1 MALRLTSHNTLQEH
15 HSFVKYHILVQSC
28 SGMHGNTI
36 DFGFPSLSE
45 DPFSSSPL
53 DKDELDLLVGRHG
66 MFEELERKITFKSAD
81 RMLLVGEFGSGKT
94 SFMQCLGARTNLHLS
109 IDRIALSE
117 PGIELLKDM
126 YAQLIDG
133 SPPHDYQ
140 KLSRDLQRMLHD
152 SRQMLPL
159 ITIDADMADV
169 SSLEAC
175 LRSSLP
181 FFERLPALILIAI
194 NPRQQS
200 LISDQILQ
208 RFELR
213 NMLSLDVDGIK
224 ALVERRIAKASSQS
238 YSLNSEDA
246 NRLLQMSQTGQPG
259 AIIRVLRN
267 AISGNY
273 VAPPK
278 SESIPIDSLTQEPEP
293 LSDAVE
299 VEQQIE
305 PIVHDDVQEE
315 VLEDED
321 ESEPDKE
328 DWEETPGMTQASG
341 FDLDFDVLDEPVE
354 EPLEIPDEL
363 PAEESEESVDDGYV
377 TEDSLPFTGVF
388 GGLRNRR
395 RIVNN
400 DLDSVPEGQFK
411 VTEKGTAF
419 WTAEEPKLP
428 EDLVE
433 TIEDSEEYI
442 DVEFD
447 EERELSDEMDLMGL
461 QELDPSETS
470 TFDSSTLETLTRLL
484 SQLIL
489 PSNQGLQGD
498 NGLIDRL
505 RALSRPR
512 LTQKEEHVLDVVVLS
527 SLTSSESIVVAE
539 AKKRNLSPSDNALL
553 DRLSIKRARLS
564 QICNRLHKA
573 GILHARMVGRSRMF
587 GLTRSA
593 LAQLIAWG
601 IVGGDE

>member
-1 MALRLTSHNTLQEH
+1 
-15 HSFVKYHILVQSC
+15 
-28 SGMHGNTI
+28 MHGNTI
-36 DFGFPSLSE
+36 DFGFPSLIE

-94 SFMQCLGARTNLHLS
+94 SFMQCLSTRTNLHLS

-200 LISDQILQ
+200 LISEQLLQ
-208 RFELR
+208 RFEVR
-213 NMLSLDVDGIK
+213 NMASLDLDGIK
-224 ALVERRIAKASSQS
+224 ALVERRIAKASSKP
-238 YSLNSEDA
+238 YSLTSEDA
-246 NRLLQMSQTGQPG
+246 NRLLQLSQTGQPG
-259 AIIRVLRN
+259 AIIRVLRH
-267 AISGNY
+267 AVSGNY
-273 VAPPK
+273 VAPQR
-278 SESIPIDSLTQEPEP
+278 TEP
-293 LSDAVE
+293 LPMESLPQETTTSLEGNE
-299 VEQQIE
+299 VEQNIE
-305 PIVHDDVQEE
+305 PILDGEIEGVTQDDEN
-315 VLEDED
+315 
-321 ESEPDKE
+321 EPDLE

-341 FDLDFDVLDEPVE
+341 FDLDFGILDEPVE
-354 EPLEIPDEL
+354 EPIEILDEN
-363 PAEESEESVDDGYV
+363 PEEVPEASVDDAYV
-377 TEDSLPFTGVF
+377 TEESLPFSGVF

-400 DLDSVPEGQFK
+400 DLESAPEGQFK
-411 VTEKGTAF
+411 ATEKGTAF
-419 WTAEEPKLP
+419 WSAEESNPP
-428 EDLVE
+428 EGAVE
-433 TIEDSEEYI
+433 TTDEIVDEY
-442 DVEFD
+442 DLEFD
-447 EERELSDEMDLMGL
+447 EGSDMDDEMNLMNS
-461 QELDPSETS
+461 QEVRASETVVSES
-470 TFDSSTLETLTRLL
+470 TTIETFARLL
-484 SQLIL
+484 SQLIQ
-489 PSNQGLQGD
+489 PPNQGLEGD
-498 NGLIDRL
+498 IDLVDRL

-512 LTQKEEHVLDVVVLS
+512 FAQKEEHVLDVAVLS

-553 DRLSIKRARLS
+553 KRLSIKRARLS

-573 GILHARMVGRSRMF
+573 GILHVRMLGRSRMF

-601 IVGGDE
+601 LVGGDE

>member
-1 MALRLTSHNTLQEH
+1 MAIRLTSHNTFEEPRI
-15 HSFVKYHILVQSC
+15 FVKRHILVRSC
-28 SGMHGNTI
+28 SVMHGNTI

-94 SFMQCLGARTNLHLS
+94 SFMQCLSTRTNLHLS

-169 SSLEAC
+169 SSLEVC

-200 LISDQILQ
+200 LISEQLLQ
-208 RFELR
+208 RFEVR
-213 NMLSLDVDGIK
+213 NMASLDIDGIK
-224 ALVERRIAKASSQS
+224 ALVERRIAKASSQP
-238 YSLNSEDA
+238 YSLTSEDA
-246 NRLLQMSQTGQPG
+246 NRLLQLSQTGQPG
-259 AIIRVLRN
+259 AIIRVLRH
-267 AISGNY
+267 AVSGNY
-273 VAPPK
+273 VAPQR
-278 SESIPIDSLTQEPEP
+278 TEP
-293 LSDAVE
+293 LPMESSPQESTMLLDEVE
-299 VEQQIE
+299 VEQNIE
-305 PIVHDDVQEE
+305 PMLDDVIQDAI
-315 VLEDED
+315 EDD
-321 ESEPDKE
+321 ENEPDSE

-341 FDLDFDVLDEPVE
+341 FDLDFGILDEPVE
-354 EPLEIPDEL
+354 EPLEILDEH
-363 PAEESEESVDDGYV
+363 PEEAPEASVDDAYV
-377 TEDSLPFTGVF
+377 TEESLPFSGVF
-388 GGLRNRR
+388 GGLRTRR

-400 DLDSVPEGQFK
+400 DLESAPEGQFK
-411 VTEKGTAF
+411 ATEKGTAF
-419 WTAEEPKLP
+419 WSAEESNLS
-428 EDLVE
+428 EEVVE
-433 TIEDSEEYI
+433 TSDKIVDEY
-442 DVEFD
+442 DLEFD
-447 EERELSDEMDLMGL
+447 ERSDMEDEVDLIGL
-461 QELDPSETS
+461 QGVHASETVVS
-470 TFDSSTLETLTRLL
+470 DSATIETFARLL
-484 SQLIL
+484 SQLIQ
-489 PSNQGLQGD
+489 PSTKELEGD
-498 NGLIDRL
+498 SDLVDRL

-512 LTQKEEHVLDVVVLS
+512 FAQKEEHVLDVAVLS

-553 DRLSIKRARLS
+553 KRLSIKRARLS

-601 IVGGDE
+601 LVGGDE

>member
-1 MALRLTSHNTLQEH
+1 
-15 HSFVKYHILVQSC
+15 
-28 SGMHGNTI
+28 MHGNTI

-200 LISDQILQ
+200 LISDQLLQ

-213 NMLSLDVDGIK
+213 NMLSLEIDGIK
-224 ALVERRIAKASSQS
+224 ALVECRIAKASSQS

-273 VAPPK
+273 VAPPI
-278 SESIPIDSLTQEPEP
+278 SESSPSDLVPQEPP
-293 LSDAVE
+293 TPSDAVE

-305 PIVHDDVQEE
+305 PILHDDVQEE
-315 VLEDED
+315 ISEDEN
-321 ESEPDKE
+321 ESEHDQK

-341 FDLDFDVLDEPVE
+341 FDLDFGLLDEPVE
-354 EPLEIPDEL
+354 EPVEVLEEL
-363 PAEESEESVDDGYV
+363 ASEDSEEPTDTGYL
-377 TEDSLPFTGVF
+377 TEDSLPFSGVF

-400 DLDSVPEGQFK
+400 DLESALDGEFK
-411 VTEKGTAF
+411 ATEKGTAF
-419 WTAEEPKLP
+419 WSAEEPKLP
-428 EDLVE
+428 ESLAE
-433 TIEDSEEYI
+433 NLEDSEDYVDI
-442 DVEFD
+442 EFNEEIELRD
-447 EERELSDEMDLMGL
+447 ETDLMDL
-461 QELDPSETS
+461 QDVDSSQTS
-470 TFDSSTLETLTRLL
+470 AFDSSTLETLTRLL
-484 SQLIL
+484 SQLIQ

-498 NGLIDRL
+498 HALIDRL
-505 RALSRPR
+505 QALSRPR

-539 AKKRNLSPSDNALL
+539 AKKRNLSPSDNSLL

-587 GLTRSA
+587 GLTRTA

-601 IVGGDE
+601 LVGGDE